1 MQPYSWALDRTPARE
16 FENMAPHV
24 RRQIYDFLDSL
35 ARHPFQE
42 GHMRYRDQAGF
53 EFRICFLGDLDVHYR
68 WDHAVREIRV
78 AAIEQHPSLES

>member
-16 FENMAPHV
+16 LQELDSQV
-24 RRQIYDFLDSL
+24 RRQVYEFLDSL

-42 GHMRYRDQAGF
+42 EHMRYRDQDGF

-68 WDHAVREIRV
+68 LDHAAREIRV
-78 AAIEQHPSLES
+78 AVVEQHPSLE